1 MVCPYLTCVNNNNS
15 TTQRKDF
22 ESYPPQCWS
31 RRKHWEMSGQTPEME
46 KNHVPPSRRLLQ
58 ISVQKDIELI
68 GTVSKRYKSC
78 WLLTLTP
85 ATFSEGWWLLRPWS
99 SARLR
104 SLKTDIFYSK
114 LVNYVPWL
122 GRQPLHH
129 DPAWPWWG
137 HIDETRGRHRAVDL
151 GTAAT
156 FIIRNKVTK
165 DYLHIKLHHIC
176 PMIDGVLHAGQ
187 CVFSYVRT
195 MLTLK
200 IKSLRI
206 IRTEILEA
214 TCV

>member
-1 MVCPYLTCVNNNNS
+1 MVCPYLTCANNNNS
-15 TTQRKDF
+15 TIQRKDF
-22 ESYPPQCWS
+22 ESCPPQCWS

-104 SLKTDIFYSK
+104 SLKNDFFYSK

-137 HIDETRGRHRAVDL
+137 HRDETRGRHRAVDL

-156 FIIRNKVTK
+156 FIIRNNILVQTWELPKITCTSNSTMSAPWSMA
-165 DYLHIKLHHIC
+165 YCML
-176 PMIDGVLHAGQ
+176 AN
-187 CVFSYVRT
+187 VFS
-195 MLTLK
+195 LTWEQCWPLK
-200 IKSLRI
+200 LK
-206 IRTEILEA
+206 
-214 TCV
+214 V